1 MAAEAVNILSDD
13 LATLNARGPAF
24 VTFGEV
30 MVRDSPADNERL
42 ERTRDVNL
50 SMAGSEFTL
59 AMTLQRLGVSTSFI
73 TRAPDNPYGWA
84 LRDLARSQG
93 IDTGHFVWA
102 PRAELMGRLLYEI
115 GRTPR
120 RDVGW
125 YQRMHSAASLLGAGM
140 IDWQAALAGC
150 RLFHAS
156 GITFGLSAHSG
167 YPRNYCLEA
176 LQEAL
181 AARPADC
188 LVGLDY
194 NYRATLWSAAQA
206 LETMTPLLTDHVNVL
221 ITSIEDMAQL
231 YGLGA
236 GRYSA
241 AELVRGD
248 FERIADEDL
257 IAFLQGVLARFDLQI
272 VAVTIRYPDS
282 FEQHRWESAALDAAG
297 NYHRSAQVRAV
308 TLWDRLGGGD
318 TWNGGFYYGLLTAAD
333 PVERLRKG
341 VQVGDAATLLKQTLM
356 YDLPVIT
363 RAEVQALLDAQ
374 ARGGGKRTER

>member
-1 MAAEAVNILSDD
+1 MA
-13 LATLNARGPAF
+13 ATLNILADDLTALNAQGPAF

-30 MVRDSPADNERL
+30 MGRDTPADDERL
-42 ERTRDVNL
+42 ERTRRVNL
-50 SMAGSEFTL
+50 SMAGSELTL
-59 AMTLQRLGVSTSFI
+59 AMGLQRLGVQTAFI
-73 TRAPDNPYGWA
+73 TRTPDNPYGWA

-93 IDTGHFVWA
+93 IDTGYFCWA
-102 PRAELMGRLLYEI
+102 PRAELMGRLLYEL

-120 RDVGW
+120 KNTAY
-125 YQRMHSAASLLGAGM
+125 YQRMHSAASRLGAGM
-140 IDWQAALAGC
+140 VDWPAALRNC
-150 RLFHAS
+150 RLLHAS

-167 YPRNYCLEA
+167 YERNYCLEA

-194 NYRATLWSAAQA
+194 NYRSTLWNAAQA
-206 LETMTPLLTDHVNVL
+206 VAVLTPLLTDHVDVL

-248 FERIADEDL
+248 FERIEDQDL
-257 IAFLQGVLARFDLQI
+257 VAFLQGVLTRFALR
-272 VAVTIRYPDS
+272 VAAVTIRYPDS

-297 NYHRSAQVRAV
+297 NYYRSAQVRPV
-308 TLWDRLGGGD
+308 VLWDRLGGGD
-318 TWNGGFYYGLLTAAD
+318 TWNAGFYFGLLTESD
-333 PVERLRKG
+333 PLGALRKG
-341 VQVGDAATLLKQTLM
+341 VQVGDAMTLLKQTLM
-356 YDLPVIT
+356 FDLPIVT
-363 RAEVQALLDAQ
+363 KSEVQALLNAQ
-374 ARGGGKRTER
+374 AQGGGKRTER